1 MKGRNRMDIGLVS
14 CTKKKQEQAS
24 IPAELYMESLYFRKM
39 RKFCEENHGRWY
51 ILSAKY
57 GVLEPYGEVIEAYN
71 ETLRDSTVK
80 EKREWA
86 KSVFEQ
92 LQAMESLEK
101 DTTLFIHAGKDY
113 YGELLPLLE
122 QTDAEV
128 RIPTEGLGLGEK
140 MAWYNDRI

>member
-1 MKGRNRMDIGLVS
+1 MTEIGLVS
-14 CTKKKQEQAS
+14 CTKKKREES
-24 IPAELYMESLYFRKM
+24 SSPAELYMESPYFRKM
-39 RKFCEENHGRWY
+39 REFCEANHDLWY

-57 GVLEPYGEVIEAYN
+57 GVLEPYGEPIESYN
-71 ETLRDSTVK
+71 ETLRDSTVE

-92 LQAMESLEK
+92 LQAKDSLEK
-101 DTTLFIHAGKDY
+101 DITLFIHAGKDY

-122 QTDAEV
+122 QTDTEV

>member
-1 MKGRNRMDIGLVS
+1 
-14 CTKKKQEQAS
+14 
-24 IPAELYMESLYFRKM
+24 
-39 RKFCEENHGRWY
+39 
-51 ILSAKY
+51 
-57 GVLEPYGEVIEAYN
+57 
-71 ETLRDSTVK
+71 
-80 EKREWA
+80 
-86 KSVFEQ
+86 
-92 LQAMESLEK
+92 MESLEK